1 MIRRPPRSTLFP
13 YTTLFRS
20 VSPSSGASFD
30 VAGKTKR
37 LGELEHTMAE
47 GGVWA
52 DPERA
57 RQVVDEVKTLK
68 SWLEPYNALR
78 KRLDDARGP
87 AQPADAERDEA
98 LAPGLDTQAAPS

>member
-37 LGELEHTMAE
+37 LGELEHVMAE

-57 RQVVDEVKTLK
+57 RQVVDEVKSVK

-78 KRLDDARGP
+78 KQPHDPRGLAEPADPERDHPLGRGP
-87 AQPADAERDEA
+87 HPQSAQ
-98 LAPGLDTQAAPS
+98 